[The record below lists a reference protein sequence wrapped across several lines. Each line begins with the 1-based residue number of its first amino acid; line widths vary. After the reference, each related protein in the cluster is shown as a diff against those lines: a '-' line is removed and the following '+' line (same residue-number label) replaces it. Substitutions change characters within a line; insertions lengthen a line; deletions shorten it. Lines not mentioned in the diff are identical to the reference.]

1 VEDSCR
7 ILTRS
12 WGDARLVSHKELY
25 RLSGKSRR
33 GGCAEVFKA
42 FRKEGDHEQLALKRP
57 LKGPPDAAAR
67 LQREIEVQSSL
78 AHPNIMRIVHSDPDM
93 GWFVMPWALGTLDE
107 LREGVDE
114 EELASLL
121 MSAADALAV
130 AHEGWHFHRD
140 LKPSN
145 ILAMPEPQGTRK
157 WVIADW
163 GLVTLPYADGAI
175 PLTRTGGLGTV
186 GFTAPEVMADGRSA
200 TAASDVYSLGR
211 IVMWYLDGGKVAP
224 ANRQKLPD
232 GDKSYWRTFVRECT
246 HDAPSQ
252 RPDLA
257 RFRKLL
263 NDVFIPA
270 PGASSKQA
278 REVVNAFIYDQPAA
292 IGDLSRL
299 VAEHAQDADIFIDD
313 LARLPSEVL
322 QDWTRQD
329 REGAAQAARQMCGHL
344 TSDVPW
350 VDRDHEAASDPL
362 NFALEI
368 LKELAAQDEPGLV
381 DDVALDFFKADMKWK
396 LPRQHAWV
404 RQWLSILSGRCAG
417 VIALAMTR
425 DQAIADH
432 YRPLKAQDPGLATI
446 LTAQPSTQLP

>member
-1 VEDSCR
+1 MA
-7 ILTRS
+7 T
-12 WGDARLVSHKELY
+12 
-25 RLSGKSRR
+25 
-33 GGCAEVFKA
+33 
-42 FRKEGDHEQLALKRP
+42 RKEDGLKGALKRP
-57 LKGPPDAAAR
+57 LGGPHNAAR

-78 AHPNIMRIVHSDPDM
+78 AHPNIMRILESDPDM
-93 GWFVMPWALGTLDE
+93 GWFVMPWALGNLEE
-107 LREGVDE
+107 LRESVDE

-130 AHEGWHFHRD
+130 AHEGRHFHRD

-145 ILAMPEPQGTRK
+145 VLAMAEPQGARK

-163 GLVTLPYADGAI
+163 GLVTLPYSDGAT
-175 PLTRTGGLGTV
+175 PLTRTGGLGTA
-186 GFTAPEVMADGRSA
+186 GFTAPEVMVDGRSA

-211 IVMWYLDGGKVAP
+211 IVMWYLDGGKVPP
-224 ANRQKLPD
+224 ANREKLPD

-257 RFRKLL
+257 RFRRLL
-263 NDVFIPA
+263 DDVFIPV
-270 PGASSKQA
+270 PGAPLKRA
-278 REVVNAFIYDQPAA
+278 RDVVNGFIYDEPAA

-299 VAEHAQDADIFIDD
+299 ASDHAQDADIFIDD
-313 LARLPSEVL
+313 LSRLLSEVL
-322 QDWTRQD
+322 QEWTRQD
-329 REGAAQAARQMCGHL
+329 REEAARAARQMCRHL
-344 TSDVPW
+344 ASDAPW
-350 VDRDHEAASDPL
+350 VDRDSESAVGPL

-381 DDVALDFFKADMKWK
+381 DDVASEFFKADMKWR

-404 RQWLSILSGRCAG
+404 RQWLSTLSGRCAG

-425 DQAIADH
+425 DQTIADH
-432 YRPLKAQDPGLATI
+432 YRPLKTRDPGLAMLLATRPSAP
-446 LTAQPSTQLP
+446 LT